1 MLGIDVSVHN
11 GKVDFKKVK
20 AAGYDFVFI
29 RDGYGDVLSYPSQ
42 IDSRYE
48 ENYKNAKAAGMHVGA
63 YHYMYATTVE
73 AARREAQGML
83 SLLKGKQFDMP
94 VALDIEERA
103 QYNLNGMAKS
113 MIIEAFMDV
122 IEKAGYYAVLY
133 SYEAFLKTVPKSTLD
148 KYDIWC
154 ANIVSKPSIRYGIWQ
169 YSFTGKVDGIHGDV
183 DLDRTDKDYPKL
195 MRDGGFNGYKKPSQ
209 PVEKP
214 ILDKAGFKNGDKSL
228 GVLALKQL
236 LSLARDKNMTSANFD
251 CSHDKFAAGTEK
263 AVNDIL
269 TKWGYQPNGIAGENF
284 IKKLAKS
291 LEK

>member
-1 MLGIDVSVHN
+1 MLGLDVSVHN
-11 GKVDFKKVK
+11 AAIDFKKVK

-48 ENYKNAKAAGMHVGA
+48 ENYRNAKAAGMHTGA

-73 AARREAQGML
+73 GARREAQGML

-103 QYNLNGMAKS
+103 QYKLNAGTKS
-113 MIIEAFMDV
+113 MIIQAFMDV
-122 IEKAGYYAVLY
+122 LEKAGYYAVLY
-133 SYEAFLKTVPKSTLD
+133 SYEAFLRTVPVKTLA

-154 ANIVSKPSIRYGIWQ
+154 ANTSSKPSIRYGIWQ
-169 YSFTGKVDGIHGDV
+169 YSFTGKVDGIRGDV

-195 MRDGGFNGYKKPSQ
+195 MRDGGFNGYPK

-214 ILDKAGFKNGDKSL
+214 ILDKSGFKVGDKSL
-228 GVLALKQL
+228 GVLCLKEWL
-236 LSLARDKNMTSANFD
+236 AFARDKGMTSANFD

-269 TKWGYQPNGIAGENF
+269 TKWGYQQNGVAGENF
-284 IKKLAKS
+284 IKKLANS
-291 LEK
+291 LKK

>member
-1 MLGIDVSVHN
+1 MLGADVSVHN
-11 GKVDFKKVK
+11 GAIDFKRVK
-20 AAGYDFVFI
+20 SAGYDFVFI

-42 IDSRYE
+42 IDPRYE
-48 ENYKNAKAAGMHVGA
+48 ANYKNAKAAGMHVGV

-73 AARREAQGML
+73 GARREAQGML

-122 IEKAGYYAVLY
+122 LEKAGYYAVLY

-169 YSFTGKVDGIHGDV
+169 YSFTGKVDGVRGDV
-183 DLDRTDKDYPKL
+183 DLDRTDRDYPSLIK
-195 MRDGGFNGYKKPSQ
+195 DKGFNGYTKT
-209 PVEKP
+209 KP
-214 ILDKAGFKNGDKSL
+214 ILDKAGFKNGDKDL

-236 LSLARDKNMTSANFD
+236 LSLARDKGMTSANFD
-251 CSHDKFAAGTEK
+251 ASHGKFSAGTEK

-269 TKWGYQPNGIAGENF
+269 AKWGYKANGTAGENF
-284 IKKLAKS
+284 IKKLANL

>member
-1 MLGIDVSVHN
+1 
-11 GKVDFKKVK
+11 
-20 AAGYDFVFI
+20 
-29 RDGYGDVLSYPSQ
+29 
-42 IDSRYE
+42 
-48 ENYKNAKAAGMHVGA
+48 MHVGV

-73 AARREAQGML
+73 GARREAQGML

-122 IEKAGYYAVLY
+122 LEKAGYYAVLY
-133 SYEAFLKTVPKSTLD
+133 SYEAFLRTVPKSTLD

-154 ANIVSKPSIRYGIWQ
+154 ANIVSKPSIHYGIWQ
-169 YSFTGKVDGIHGDV
+169 YSFTGKVNGIHGDV

-195 MRDGGFNGYKKPSQ
+195 MHDGGFNGYPKPSQ
-209 PVEKP
+209 PAEKP
-214 ILDKAGFKNGDKSL
+214 ILDKAGFKNGNKDL

-236 LSLARDKNMTSANFD
+236 LSLARDKGMTSANFD
-251 CSHDKFAAGTEK
+251 ALHDGFYAGTEK

-269 TKWGYQPNGIAGENF
+269 AKWGYQANGTAGENF
-284 IKKLAKS
+284 IKKLANS
-291 LEK
+291 LKK

>member
-1 MLGIDVSVHN
+1 MSKVFTGADVSVHN
-11 GKVDFKKVK
+11 GKVDFQKVK
-20 AAGYDFVFI
+20 AAGYDFAFI

-48 ENYKNAKAAGMHVGA
+48 ENYRNAKAAGIHTGA
-63 YHYMYATTVE
+63 YHYLYACTVE

-103 QYNLNGMAKS
+103 QYNLNGMAKT
-113 MIIEAFMDV
+113 MVIEAFMDV
-122 IEKAGYYAVLY
+122 LEKAGYYAVLY
-133 SYEAFLKTVPKSTLD
+133 SYEAFLRTVPKSTLD

-154 ANIVSKPSIRYGIWQ
+154 ANIVSKPTIRYGIWQ

-195 MRDGGFNGYKKPSQ
+195 MRDAGLNGYTKAKQ
-209 PVEKP
+209 V
-214 ILDKAGFKNGDKSL
+214 LDTAGFKSGDKSL

-236 LSLARDKNMTSANFD
+236 LSLARDKGMTSANFD
-251 CSHDKFAAGTEK
+251 ASHDGFYAGTEK

-269 TKWGYQPNGIAGENF
+269 AKWGYQANGIAGQNF
-284 IKKLAKS
+284 IKKLANS

>member
-1 MLGIDVSVHN
+1 MSKVFTGADVSVHN
-11 GKVDFKKVK
+11 GKVDFQKVK
-20 AAGYDFVFI
+20 AAGYDFAFI

-48 ENYKNAKAAGMHVGA
+48 ENYRNAKAAGIHTGA
-63 YHYMYATTVE
+63 YHYLYACTVE

-103 QYNLNGMAKS
+103 QYNLNGMAKT
-113 MIIEAFMDV
+113 MVIEAFMDV
-122 IEKAGYYAVLY
+122 LEKAGYYAVLY
-133 SYEAFLKTVPKSTLD
+133 SYEAFLRTVPKSTLD

-154 ANIVSKPSIRYGIWQ
+154 ANIVSKPTIRYGIWQ

-195 MRDGGFNGYKKPSQ
+195 MRDAGLNGYTKAKQ
-209 PVEKP
+209 V
-214 ILDKAGFKNGDKSL
+214 LDTAGFKSGDKSL

-236 LSLARDKNMTSANFD
+236 LSLARDKGMTSANFD
-251 CSHDKFAAGTEK
+251 ASHDGFYAGTEN

-269 TKWGYQPNGIAGENF
+269 AKWGYQANGIAGQNF
-284 IKKLAKS
+284 IKKLANS

>member
-1 MLGIDVSVHN
+1 MLGLDLSVHN

-20 AAGYDFVFI
+20 SAGYDFVFI

-48 ENYKNAKAAGMHVGA
+48 ENYRNAKAAGMHTGA
-63 YHYMYATTVE
+63 YHYLYACTVE

-103 QYNLNGMAKS
+103 QYNLNGMAKT
-113 MIIEAFMDV
+113 MVIEAFMDV
-122 IEKAGYYAVLY
+122 LEKAGYYAVLY
-133 SYEAFLKTVPKSTLD
+133 SYEAFLRTVPKSTLD

-195 MRDGGFNGYKKPSQ
+195 MREGGFNGYTKAKP
-209 PVEKP
+209 V
-214 ILDKAGFKNGDKSL
+214 LDTAGFKNGDKSI
-228 GVLALKQL
+228 GVLAFKQL
-236 LSLARDKNMTSANFD
+236 LSLARDKGMTSANFD
-251 CSHDKFAAGTEK
+251 ASHDKFAAGTEK

-269 TKWGYQPNGIAGENF
+269 TKWGYQQNGVAGEKF

-291 LEK
+291 LKK

>member
-1 MLGIDVSVHN
+1 MQGIDVSVHN
-11 GKVDFKKVK
+11 GAVDYKKVK
-20 AAGYDFVFI
+20 AAGYDFAFI

-42 IDSRYE
+42 IDNRYE
-48 ENYKNAKAAGMHVGA
+48 ENYKNAKAAGIHTGA

-94 VALDIEERA
+94 VALDIEEKA
-103 QYNLNGMAKS
+103 QYNLNGMAKT
-113 MIIEAFMDV
+113 MVIEAFMDV
-122 IEKAGYYAVLY
+122 LEKAGYYAVLY
-133 SYEAFLKTVPKSTLD
+133 SYEAFLRTVPKSTLD

-169 YSFTGKVDGIHGDV
+169 YSFTGKIDGIHGDV

-195 MRDGGFNGYKKPSQ
+195 MRDGGFNGYTKAKP
-209 PVEKP
+209 V
-214 ILDKAGFKNGDKSL
+214 LDTAGFKVGDKSL
-228 GVLALKQL
+228 GVLCLKEWL
-236 LSLARDKNMTSANFD
+236 AFARDKGMTSANFD

-269 TKWGYQPNGIAGENF
+269 AKWGYQANGIAGENF
-284 IKKLAKS
+284 IKKLANS
-291 LEK
+291 LKK

>member
-11 GKVDFKKVK
+11 GAIDFKKVK
-20 AAGYDFVFI
+20 SAGYNFVFI

-48 ENYKNAKAAGMHVGA
+48 ENYKNAKAAGMHTGA
-63 YHYMYATTVE
+63 YHYLYACTVE

-103 QYNLNGMAKS
+103 QYNLNGMAKT
-113 MIIEAFMDV
+113 MVIEAFMDV
-122 IEKAGYYAVLY
+122 LEKAGYYAVLY

-154 ANIVSKPSIRYGIWQ
+154 ASIIKQPSIRYGIWQ
-169 YSFTGKVDGIHGDV
+169 YSFKGKVDGIRGDV

-195 MRDGGFNGYKKPSQ
+195 MKDGGFNGYKKPSQ
-209 PVEKP
+209 PAEKP
-214 ILDKAGFKNGDKSL
+214 ILDTAGFKNGNKSL

-236 LSLARDKNMTSANFD
+236 LSLARDKGMTAVKFD
-251 CSHDKFAAGTEK
+251 PSHDGFFAGTEK

-269 TKWGYQPNGIAGENF
+269 TKWGYKPNGIAGENF
-284 IKKLAKS
+284 IKKLANS
-291 LEK
+291 LKK

>member
-1 MLGIDVSVHN
+1 MLGADVSVHN
-11 GKVDFKKVK
+11 GAIDFKKVK
-20 AAGYDFVFI
+20 SAGYDFVFI

-48 ENYKNAKAAGMHVGA
+48 ENYKNAKAAGMHTGA
-63 YHYMYATTVE
+63 YHYLYACTVE
-73 AARREAQGML
+73 GARREAQGML

-122 IEKAGYYAVLY
+122 LEKAGYYAVLY

-154 ANIVSKPSIRYGIWQ
+154 ANIVSKPTIRYGIWQ
-169 YSFTGKVDGIHGDV
+169 YSFTGKVDGVRGDV

-195 MRDGGFNGYKKPSQ
+195 MRDGGFNGYTKAKQ
-209 PVEKP
+209 
-214 ILDKAGFKNGDKSL
+214 ILDTAGFKNGDKLL

-236 LSLARDKNMTSANFD
+236 LSLARDKGMTSADFD
-251 CSHDKFAAGTEK
+251 ASHGKFSAGTEK

-269 TKWGYQPNGIAGENF
+269 TKWGYQANGIAGENF
-284 IKKLAKS
+284 IKKLANS
-291 LEK
+291 LKK

>member
-1 MLGIDVSVHN
+1 MSKVFTGADVSVHN
-11 GKVDFKKVK
+11 GKVDFQKVK
-20 AAGYDFVFI
+20 AAGYDFAFI
-29 RDGYGDVLSYPSQ
+29 RDRYGDVLSYPSQ

-48 ENYKNAKAAGMHVGA
+48 ENYRNAKAAGIHTGA
-63 YHYMYATTVE
+63 YHYLYACTVE

-103 QYNLNGMAKS
+103 QYNLNGMAKT
-113 MIIEAFMDV
+113 MVIEAFMDV
-122 IEKAGYYAVLY
+122 LEKAGYYAVLY
-133 SYEAFLKTVPKSTLD
+133 SYEAFLRTVPKSTLD

-154 ANIVSKPSIRYGIWQ
+154 ANIVSKPTIRYGIWQ

-195 MRDGGFNGYKKPSQ
+195 MRDAGLNGYTKAKQ
-209 PVEKP
+209 V
-214 ILDKAGFKNGDKSL
+214 LDTAGFKSGDKSL

-236 LSLARDKNMTSANFD
+236 LSLARDKGMTSANFD
-251 CSHDKFAAGTEK
+251 ASHDGFYAGTEK

-269 TKWGYQPNGIAGENF
+269 AKWGYQANGIAGQNF
-284 IKKLAKS
+284 IKKLANS

>member
-1 MLGIDVSVHN
+1 MLGADVSVHN
-11 GKVDFKKVK
+11 GAIDFKKVK
-20 AAGYDFVFI
+20 SAGYDFVFI

-48 ENYKNAKAAGMHVGA
+48 GNYRNAKAAGMHVGV

-73 AARREAQGML
+73 GARREAQGML

-103 QYNLNGMAKS
+103 QYNLNGMAKT
-113 MIIEAFMDV
+113 MVIEAFMDV
-122 IEKAGYYAVLY
+122 LEKAGYYAVLY

-169 YSFTGKVDGIHGDV
+169 YSFTGKVDGIRGDV

-195 MRDGGFNGYKKPSQ
+195 MRDGGFNGYTKPLK
-209 PVEKP
+209 PTPKP
-214 ILDKAGFKNGDKSL
+214 ILDRTGFENGDKDL

-236 LSLARDKNMTSANFD
+236 LSLARDKGMTSANFD
-251 CSHDKFAAGTEK
+251 ASHGKFSAGTEK

-269 TKWGYQPNGIAGENF
+269 KKWGYQANGTAGENF
-284 IKKLAKS
+284 IKKLANS
-291 LEK
+291 LKK

>member
-1 MLGIDVSVHN
+1 MLGADVSVHN
-11 GKVDFKKVK
+11 GAVDFKKVK
-20 AAGYDFVFI
+20 AAGYDFAFI

-48 ENYKNAKAAGMHVGA
+48 ENYKNAKAAGMHTGA
-63 YHYMYATTVE
+63 YHYLYACTVE

-154 ANIVSKPSIRYGIWQ
+154 ANIVSKPSTRYGIWQ
-169 YSFTGKVDGIHGDV
+169 YSFTGKVNGIHGDV
-183 DLDRTDKDYPKL
+183 DLDRTDKDYPSLIK
-195 MRDGGFNGYKKPSQ
+195 DKGFNGYAKT
-209 PVEKP
+209 KP
-214 ILDKAGFKNGDKSL
+214 ILDKAGFKNGDKDL

-236 LSLARDKNMTSANFD
+236 LALARDKGMTAVKFD
-251 CSHDKFAAGTEK
+251 PSHDGFFDGTEK

-269 TKWGYQPNGIAGENF
+269 TKWGYQANGTAGENF
-284 IKKLAKS
+284 IKKLANA

>member
-1 MLGIDVSVHN
+1 MLGIDLSVHN
-11 GKVDFKKVK
+11 GAVDFKKVK
-20 AAGYDFVFI
+20 AAGYDFAFI

-48 ENYKNAKAAGMHVGA
+48 ENYRNAKAARMHTGA
-63 YHYMYATTVE
+63 YHYLYACTVE

-103 QYNLNGMAKS
+103 QYNLNGMAKT
-113 MIIEAFMDV
+113 MVIEAFMDV

-133 SYEAFLKTVPKSTLD
+133 SYEAFLRTVPKSTLD

-154 ANIVSKPSIRYGIWQ
+154 ANIVSKPSIRYGVWQ
-169 YSFTGKVDGIHGDV
+169 YSFTGKVDGVRGDV

-195 MRDGGFNGYKKPSQ
+195 MREGGFNGYKKPSQ
-209 PVEKP
+209 PAEKP
-214 ILDKAGFKNGDKSL
+214 ILDKTGFKSGDKDL
-228 GVLALKQL
+228 GVLALKQWL
-236 LSLARDKNMTSANFD
+236 AFARDKGMTSANFD
-251 CSHDKFAAGTEK
+251 ASHDGFYAGTEK

-269 TKWGYQPNGIAGENF
+269 TKWGYQQNGVAGEKF
-284 IKKLAKS
+284 IKKLANALKV
-291 LEK
+291 

>member
-11 GKVDFKKVK
+11 GAVNFKKVK
-20 AAGYDFVFI
+20 AAGYDFAFI

-42 IDSRYE
+42 VDSRYE
-48 ENYKNAKAAGMHVGA
+48 ENYRNAKAAGMHTGA
-63 YHYMYATTVE
+63 YHYLYACTVE

-122 IEKAGYYAVLY
+122 LEKAGYYAVLY
-133 SYEAFLKTVPKSTLD
+133 SYEAFLRTVPKSTLD

-169 YSFTGKVDGIHGDV
+169 YSFTGKVNGIHGDV
-183 DLDRTDKDYPKL
+183 DLNRTDKDYLKL
-195 MRDGGFNGYKKPSQ
+195 MKEGGFNGYTKA
-209 PVEKP
+209 KP
-214 ILDKAGFKNGDKSL
+214 ILDTEGFKKGDKSL
-228 GVLALKQL
+228 GVLYLKEW
-236 LSLARDKNMTSANFD
+236 LAFARYEGMTSANFD

-269 TKWGYQPNGIAGENF
+269 KKWGYKPNGVAGEKF
-284 IKKLAKS
+284 IRKLVNVLKIY
-291 LEK
+291 